1 MEHYRLLGK
10 TELWIKPIRLKGA
23 NLEAIAKA
31 AASVLD
37 LPPHLVAVTDAG
49 TDTLTIDLL
58 TDLVDPRQIIGKER
72 AFLEAVGAC
81 PGVHLASDSRVH
93 SDGVLGLI
101 VMTTQDGE
109 QLVRATEGILSEVE
123 ERVAKRVI
131 VFPTGGEV
139 EDGAIEDTN
148 TPMIS
153 DRLAAAGYIVQA
165 GPVLRD
171 DAALITEA
179 LNQAANAGYGLI
191 LTTGGVG
198 AEAKDQTIEALLLL
212 DPTAAT
218 PYVLKFA
225 RGTGRHVK
233 DGVRIGVGEVAGARI
248 ACLPGPSGEV
258 SLCLDMLIEGLAQ
271 GCSKEALAEK
281 VAQSL
286 QRKFAGDCPSHH
298 A

>member
-1 MEHYRLLGK
+1 LGK

-49 TDTLTIDLL
+49 ADALTVDLL
-58 TDLVDPRQIIGKER
+58 TDLVDPRQIIGKE
-72 AFLEAVGAC
+72 AALLEAVGAC
-81 PGVHLASDSRVH
+81 PGVYLSPNSRVH
-93 SDGVLGLI
+93 SDGVLGLV
-101 VMTTQDGE
+101 VMSTQEGE
-109 QLVRATEGILSEVE
+109 QLAQATEGILSEVE
-123 ERVAKRVI
+123 ERVARRAI

-139 EDGAIEDTN
+139 GDGVIEDTN

-153 DRLAAAGYIVQA
+153 HRLAAAGYIVQA

-171 DAALITEA
+171 DAALIAEA
-179 LNQAANAGYGLI
+179 LNRAANAGYGLI

-198 AEAKDQTIEALLLL
+198 AEAKDQTIEALFLL
-212 DPTAAT
+212 DPAAAT
-218 PYVLKFA
+218 PYVLKFT
-225 RGTGRHVK
+225 RGSGRHAK

-258 SLCLDMLIEGLAQ
+258 SLCLDALIEGLAQ
-271 GCSKEALAEK
+271 GCGKEALAEQ

-286 QRKFAGDCPSHH
+286 RRKFAGDCPSHH
-298 A
+298 AR